1 MSESILN
8 ALIHLFAIVANI
20 REKELS
26 TQEKD
31 IVKEYLEK
39 YLNKDLVEEYLRL
52 FDNYFQFYNR
62 ELREESEAPI
72 ESYSLI
78 SFQIT
83 NVCRQIKK
91 GLKQQERIVVFIQLL
106 EFVFTDRT
114 VTDIE
119 SKFIRT
125 VAETFN
131 ISESEYNNCKALIFE
146 GKPDNIEN
154 DKVLVIDNQLR
165 EWSDKINWVLHK
177 KTRDIH
183 SIPYKH
189 IYKENLYGN
198 LLFVYLQSVHSFV
211 FRYFGQLNIF
221 IEGQKIIPGHT
232 YFFRSGSIIKGPN
245 ISPIYYHDVS
255 SRFID
260 IDVRHRI
267 VFNSYDVQF
276 KFENSENGIQP
287 INISEE
293 SGQLIGIMGGSG
305 VGKSTL
311 LNVLNGKLRVNSGK
325 ITING
330 YSINSDKE
338 ELKGLI
344 GYIPQDDLLI
354 EELTVYQN
362 LYYNAK
368 LCFRDFS
375 DEEVRKKVQSTLED
389 LDLYDIR
396 DLKVGSPLKKF
407 ISGGQ
412 RKRLNIALEL
422 IREPYIMFIDEPTTG
437 LSSMD
442 SEKVMY
448 LLRNLTLKGK
458 LLIVNIHQPSS
469 EIYKLFDKIW
479 ILDKGGYPIFQGNP
493 IEAIVYFKTVAS
505 QVNAAESECPHCG
518 NVNPE
523 QILKI
528 VEARKIDDHGK
539 EKKERQTPPETWYR
553 RYLNNIESK
562 INRITNEGSLPSVN
576 FKVPG
581 LWKQFRIFSKRNLLS
596 KLSNKQYVIL
606 NLFEAP
612 ILALILSYFSKFIAQ
627 EGYIFAQNKNLPVS
641 LFMGIVVAFFM
652 GLTVSAEEIIKDR
665 RILERES
672 FLNLSR
678 FSYLNSKII
687 YLFLLSALQTFL
699 YVFISNWVLEIKG
712 MLPAY
717 WLILF
722 TTSCFGNML
731 GLNISSGLNSVIT
744 IYILIPLILVPHLL
758 LSGAMISFDDLHE
771 DITNKKYVPV
781 IGDLMVTRWAYEA
794 IAVKQFKDNK
804 FESYFYE
811 YNKNISEADYKTSF
825 LIPELQGMLKEAQ
838 RSMGSDDKS
847 VAEENFRIIKN
858 ELTKLEKD
866 ADKPPFE
873 YLNSINPQDITP
885 EIIEDL
891 NAYLIYIKLFFVNK
905 GQEASQRKSEL
916 YDRLIDEKG
925 RDWVRN
931 LKKDYHNERLADF
944 VKDANEVEKF
954 YRTSDELIQKKDPIY
969 KDPRSPWGRAHFYA
983 PVKIIKGYRIDT
995 FIFNILIIW
1004 LAMGVLYYT
1013 LVFDVLRKFIH
1024 FFDVYIARIY
1034 YRS

>member
-1 MSESILN
+1 MRESILN

-20 REKELS
+20 RKKEMS
-26 TQEKD
+26 SKEKD

-39 YLNKDLVEEYLRL
+39 YLNKNLFEEYLRL

-62 ELREESEAPI
+62 ELREDSNTPV

-83 NVCRQIKK
+83 NICRQIKK
-91 GLKQQERIVVFIQLL
+91 GLLQQERIVVFIQLL
-106 EFVFTDRT
+106 EFIFTDRT
-114 VTDIE
+114 VTDME
-119 SKFIRT
+119 SKFIKT

-131 ISESEYNNCKALIFE
+131 ISDSEFNNCKAFVFE

-165 EWSDKINWVLHK
+165 EWSDQINWVLHK

-183 SIPYKH
+183 TIPYKH
-189 IYKENLYGN
+189 IYKKNLYGY
-198 LLFVYLQSVHSFV
+198 LLFVYLKSVHSFI

-221 IEGQKIIPGHT
+221 IESKKIEPGHT
-232 YFFRSGSIIKGPN
+232 YFFKSGSIIKGPN

-255 SRFID
+255 SRFLETD
-260 IDVRHRI
+260 EGQRI
-267 VFNSYDVQF
+267 VFNSYDISF

-287 INISEE
+287 VNISEE

-311 LNVLNGKLRVNSGK
+311 LNVLNGKLKVNSGR

-330 YSINSDKE
+330 YSVYSNKE

-375 DEEVRKKVQSTLED
+375 EEEIRNKVRNTLED
-389 LDLYDIR
+389 LDLYEIK

-422 IREPYIMFIDEPTTG
+422 IREPYVMFIDEPTTG

-442 SEKVMY
+442 SEKVMH

-458 LLIVNIHQPSS
+458 LLIINIHQPSS

-479 ILDKGGYPIFQGNP
+479 IMDKGGYPIFQGNP
-493 IEAIVYFKTVAS
+493 IEAVIYFKTIAS
-505 QVNAAESECPHCG
+505 QVNAAESECPYCG

-528 VEARKIDDHGK
+528 VEARKIDDNGK
-539 EKKERQTPPETWYR
+539 QKKERQTPPEAWYR
-553 RYLNNIESK
+553 RYLDKIESK
-562 INRITNEGSLPSVN
+562 IKRKTNEGSLPSVN
-576 FKVPG
+576 FKIPG
-581 LWKQFRIFSKRNLLS
+581 IWEQFTIFSKRNLLS

-612 ILALILSYFSKFIAQ
+612 ILAIILSYFSKFIAE

-641 LFMGIVVAFFM
+641 LFMGIIVAFFM

-665 RILERES
+665 KILERES

-678 FSYLNSKII
+678 MGYLNSKIVF
-687 YLFLLSALQTFL
+687 LFALSALQTFL

-717 WLILF
+717 WLVLF

-758 LSGAMISFDDLHE
+758 LSGAMINFDDLHE

-781 IGDLMVTRWAYEA
+781 IGDLMVTRWSYEA
-794 IAVKQFKDNK
+794 LAVKQFKDNK
-804 FESYFYE
+804 FESYFFD
-811 YNKNISEADYKTSF
+811 YNKKISQADYKTSF

-838 RSMGSDDKS
+838 RSMAMEDKKI
-847 VAEENFRIIKN
+847 AKNKFEIIRN
-858 ELTKLEKD
+858 ELTKLQED

-873 YLNSINPQDITP
+873 YLSSINTEDINM
-885 EIIEDL
+885 EIMEDL
-891 NAYLIYIKLFFVNK
+891 NAYLIYIKLHYTNM
-905 GQEASQRKSEL
+905 GQEASRRKSEL
-916 YDRLIDEKG
+916 YNKLIEEHG
-925 RDWVRN
+925 REWIRN
-931 LKKDYHNERLADF
+931 LKKQYHNERLADF
-944 VKDANEVEKF
+944 VKNTNEIQKYYKAE
-954 YRTSDELIQKKDPIY
+954 DELIQKKDPIY

-983 PVKIIKGYRIDT
+983 PVKIIKGHSIDT
-995 FIFNILIIW
+995 FTFNILIIW
-1004 LAMGVLYYT
+1004 LAIGILYYT
-1013 LVFDVLRKFIH
+1013 LVFAVLRKFIYL
-1024 FFDVYIARIY
+1024 FDVYISRIHN
-1034 YRS
+1034 RS